1 MKNYLPQ
8 KNQDITIDITCHSK
22 ALSSVQT
29 ALPEGMSGVYQI
41 SRFVQLDA
49 QTAGFFINI
58 RQDKNQA
65 FDLEIGCD
73 FCFTRDPELRKFEGF
88 QALTRAEI
96 VEPFENKQKFMMVS
110 YPVFAAFVPLGA
122 LLEDGT
128 PPPHAGTGFA
138 FGVRFGAS
146 L

>member
-1 MKNYLPQ
+1 MSYLLNKGKKLFIMLNYLPS
-8 KNQDITIDITCHSK
+8 KNLDTPMFITRNPK

-29 ALPEGMSGVYQI
+29 TLPKGMTGVYQI

-58 RQDKNQA
+58 RQDKNLA
-65 FDLEIGCD
+65 SDMEIGCD
-73 FCFTRDPELRKFEGF
+73 FCFTKDPNLRKFEGF
-88 QALTRAEI
+88 QPLTRAEI
-96 VEPFENKQKFMMVS
+96 AEPFDNKQKFLMVS

-128 PPPHAGTGFA
+128 PHPHA
-138 FGVRFGAS
+138 
-146 L
+146 